1 MIKTKIFDTIKCDTV
16 MCNDNAVFK
25 LETNSFKGNTFLCL
39 KCYNDL
45 KILFKKD
52 IKTNVK

>member
-25 LETNSFKGNTFLCL
+25 LETNSFKGNTYLCL

-45 KILFKKD
+45 KNLFKKD